1 MTTASGG
8 AGGTS
13 RTGFSEQLHHLWR
26 TRPLRLPRQSPV
38 AGVASGF
45 GRRYG
50 VDPVLIRVAFVV
62 STIFGGAGIVL
73 YLAAWLLLPAAG
85 DPASPAEGLINRGT
99 SSQSSTKTIVLIVA
113 LAIAV
118 TTMGPVGVGLGG
130 SGVISFALMVAG
142 WWLLYMRQPEPP
154 IDDMYPPAP
163 EGGIAATGYPGASF
177 PGGSPWSGTQ
187 PWSGSQYG
195 PFTTLPDHYEPD
207 PAASGGVSSAT
218 EPIVTRPDA
227 AASDT
232 DLNAEAGEH
241 NTATTAESGTG
252 GVSPATEPI
261 ATRPGTAASDTD
273 ANTEAGEHDT
283 ATGGASGTGAIS
295 ADNTAG
301 TSADATRAEST
312 AAGHAADEGGWYDAD
327 DHPTVALTRPLA
339 IGSEPE
345 AIEATPETATDTTP
359 DTTGYDHDG
368 GTGGPATR
376 TTPTSPGPSTSRR
389 TPDPATFTPTP
400 GGWDPLGVAPMA
412 WDLPTT
418 TPPQRPVAVLPAQRP
433 RSRLTPVVI
442 GLAVLAAAAAGA
454 LAAAGAD
461 WMTPARIGA
470 VALAVVGLGLIVG
483 AFLRRGYGLMVVLA
497 PLAGFVVLA
506 ALVGPVEFDRGA
518 MGEHVWTPASATDL
532 ASDYKITMGS
542 GTLDLRQLPLTEDRT
557 VHVRVQMGDFRVLV
571 PESMRLHT
579 TCSANMGDVTCPQG
593 LTGPKDGP
601 VLTLDVDVHAGNAEV
616 KHG

>member
-85 DPASPAEGLINRGT
+85 DPASPAEGLINRGA

-187 PWSGSQYG
+187 PWNGSQYG

-207 PAASGGVSSAT
+207 PTASGGVSSAT
-218 EPIVTRPDA
+218 EPIATRPDA

-232 DLNAEAGEH
+232 DANA
-241 NTATTAESGTG
+241 
-252 GVSPATEPI
+252 
-261 ATRPGTAASDTD
+261 
-273 ANTEAGEHDT
+273 EAGEHDT

-301 TSADATRAEST
+301 TPADATRAEST
-312 AAGHAADEGGWYDAD
+312 AAGHAADEGGWRDAD
-327 DHPTVALTRPLA
+327 DRPTEAIPVRTGDTTAEHIATAEDSHTDEVAADDRPTVALTRPLD
-339 IGSEPE
+339 IGPEPE
-345 AIEATPETATDTTP
+345 VIEATPDTATDTTP

-376 TTPTSPGPSTSRR
+376 ATPTSPGPPTPRR
-389 TPDPATFTPTP
+389 TPDPATITPTP
-400 GGWDPLGVAPMA
+400 GGWDPLGVTPMA

-579 TCSANMGDVTCPQG
+579 TCTANMGDVTCPQG

>member
-73 YLAAWLLLPAAG
+73 YLAAWLLLPPAG
-85 DPASPAEGLINRGT
+85 DPVSPVEGLVNRGH
-99 SSQSSTKTIVLIVA
+99 SSQSPTKTIVLIVA

-130 SGVISFALMVAG
+130 SGVISFALMIAG

-154 IDDMYPPAP
+154 IGDVYPPVP

-177 PGGSPWSGTQ
+177 PGGSPWSGAQ
-187 PWSGSQYG
+187 PWSASQYG
-195 PFTTLPDHYEPD
+195 AFTTLPDHYEPD
-207 PAASGGVSSAT
+207 PAASDGASS
-218 EPIVTRPDA
+218 V
-227 AASDT
+227 
-232 DLNAEAGEH
+232 
-241 NTATTAESGTG
+241 
-252 GVSPATEPI
+252 TEPI
-261 ATRPGTAASDTD
+261 ATRSGAVANSEAAESDT
-273 ANTEAGEHDT
+273 TAGEST
-283 ATGGASGTGAIS
+283 ADIAATSSDSASGTA
-295 ADNTAG
+295 TAG
-301 TSADATRAEST
+301 TRAEPA
-312 AAGHAADEGGWYDAD
+312 AAGHTATEGDPAKAD
-327 DHPTVALTRPLA
+327 DRPTEALTRPL
-339 IGSEPE
+339 SVEPE
-345 AIEATPETATDTTP
+345 PEIIDAEPEPTGDEHPGPDGTAGRATPAP
-359 DTTGYDHDG
+359 GAG
-368 GTGGPATR
+368 SPAA
-376 TTPTSPGPSTSRR
+376 PRR
-389 TPDPATFTPTP
+389 TPDPATIGPAP
-400 GGWDPLGVAPMA
+400 GGWDPLGVAPLA
-412 WDLPTT
+412 WDLPATA
-418 TPPQRPVAVLPAQRP
+418 PQRPVAVLPTQRP

-442 GLAVLAAAAAGA
+442 GSAVLAAAAAGA
-454 LAAAGAD
+454 LAAVGAD

-470 VALAVVGLGLIVG
+470 VALAVVGFGLIIG

-518 MGEHVWTPASATDL
+518 MGEHVWAPASTADL
-532 ASDYKITMGS
+532 ASDYRITMGS

-557 VHVRVQMGDFRVLV
+557 VHVQVQMGDFRVLV

-579 TCSANMGDVTCPQG
+579 TCNASMGDVTCPQG
-593 LTGPKDGP
+593 PAGPPSGP

>member
-26 TRPLRLPRQSPV
+26 TRPMRLPRQSPV

-73 YLAAWLLLPAAG
+73 YLAAWLLLPPAG
-85 DPASPAEGLINRGT
+85 DPVSPAEGLVNRGH

-130 SGVISFALMVAG
+130 SGVVSFALMIAG

-154 IDDMYPPAP
+154 VDDVYPPVS

-187 PWSGSQYG
+187 PWNGSQYG
-195 PFTTLPDHYEPD
+195 PFTTLPDHYQPD
-207 PAASGGVSSAT
+207 PVASDRVSSAA
-218 EPIVTRPDA
+218 EPSAD
-227 AASDT
+227 
-232 DLNAEAGEH
+232 
-241 NTATTAESGTG
+241 TG
-252 GVSPATEPI
+252 GVVA
-261 ATRPGTAASDTD
+261 APGTASNAESAQGDTTTSES
-273 ANTEAGEHDT
+273 AT
-283 ATGGASGTGAIS
+283 A
-295 ADNTAG
+295 
-301 TSADATRAEST
+301 TSADSATKIPAAATPAEYSAAENDSPHST
-312 AAGHAADEGGWYDAD
+312 MPAD
-327 DHPTVALTRPLA
+327 DRPTVALTRPLV
-339 IGSEPE
+339 IDSETEVIDVAAESAEPSD
-345 AIEATPETATDTTP
+345 PDDT
-359 DTTGYDHDG
+359 G
-368 GTGGPATR
+368 GTPSTAPGPGTPGPG
-376 TTPTSPGPSTSRR
+376 TPTSAAGTASPAAR
-389 TPDPATFTPTP
+389 TPDPVPLGP

-418 TPPQRPVAVLPAQRP
+418 APQRPVAVLPTPQRP

-470 VALAVVGLGLIVG
+470 VALAVVGFGLIIG

-518 MGEHVWTPASATDL
+518 MGEHVWTPTGTADL
-532 ASDYKITMGS
+532 ASNYKITMGS
-542 GTLDLRQLPLTEDRT
+542 GTLDLRRLPLTEDRT

-579 TCSANMGDVTCPQG
+579 TCNASMGEVTCPQG
-593 LTGPKDGP
+593 PAGPPSGP